1 MSMSNSFLILP
12 LLSSWRNFLSE
23 DFFFPCFDFT
33 WFPSLL
39 LFHFF
44 FVFIT
49 KASRFRS
56 CWVSSTFNW
65 VLCAQPVS
73 LLSDLFHVA
82 FSKMSLLID
91 DFLGKLTYLNFHS
104 PSTLLMCMKVN
115 NGWSVKY
122 EKGVEAFT
130 ELL

>member
-23 DFFFPCFDFT
+23 DFFFLVLISRG
-33 WFPSLL
+33 SLL
-39 LFHFF
+39 FCYFISSLF
-44 FVFIT
+44 
-49 KASRFRS
+49 
-56 CWVSSTFNW
+56 SSQRHQDFAIVEW
-65 VLCAQPVS
+65 VLLLIEFCVPKPVS

-91 DFLGKLTYLNFHS
+91 DFLGKLTYLNVHS
-104 PSTLLMCMKVN
+104 ASNLLMCMKVN